1 MNQPRGISEKAAYL
15 MTCPGMAPQPFCSNP
30 WCGKTGGQMVTVNPK
45 DYGGYDYRWLGME
58 FDHVPPRGEVGD
70 HNAGV
75 IQCTECHKKHHSE
88 HPLERD
94 YTPEQGWIVKNPQSG
109 EWQQSVVYD
118 EQRDTIPTET
128 EDVLGSLAADLR
140 ELKCSADQVDY
151 FLSRELAE
159 AEKRLHGDR
168 RRLGE
173 WCVDNLDISPRSVDS
188 YLSKRIAYA
197 SLPESCS
204 TLGITN
210 GYKVFLL
217 AQSAS
222 LDDVLRDYHT
232 MSRSHFNEQYGLTK
246 HREKCTCPS
255 CGASHTLKE
264 E

>member
-1 MNQPRGISEKAAYL
+1 MNQDDARL
-15 MTCPGMAPQPFCSNP
+15 MSAPSLPDSPFCCV
-30 WCGKTGGQMVTVNPK
+30 CGDTYKVERHHVVRRSQGGTDGPTLPLCDGCHDQLHDRGTLTF
-45 DYGGYDYRWLGME
+45 DYIPFEGWVYMWLP
-58 FDHVPPRGEVGD
+58 DGEWT
-70 HNAGV
+70 A
-75 IQCTECHKKHHSE
+75 CTEYNE
-88 HPLERD
+88 
-94 YTPEQGWIVKNPQSG
+94 YEQKAPI
-109 EWQQSVVYD
+109 
-118 EQRDTIPTET
+118 ET

-168 RRLGE
+168 KRLGE

-232 MSRSHFNEQYGLTK
+232 MSRSQFNEQYGLTK

-255 CGASHTLKE
+255 CGASHTMKE

>member
-1 MNQPRGISEKAAYL
+1 MNQDDARL
-15 MTCPGMAPQPFCSNP
+15 MDAPSLPDSPFCAV
-30 WCGKTGGQMVTVNPK
+30 CGSTYKVERHHVVRRSQGGTLGPTVP
-45 DYGGYDYRWLGME
+45 LC
-58 FDHVPPRGEVGD
+58 
-70 HNAGV
+70 
-75 IQCTECHKKHHSE
+75 IECHTKHHSQE
-88 HPLERD
+88 ALAFDYADGTWLYDDGDGWQPLHVYNEF
-94 YTPEQGWIVKNPQSG
+94 EQKAPI
-109 EWQQSVVYD
+109 
-118 EQRDTIPTET
+118 ET